1 MNELPEP
8 MVPADVDLTGFPS
21 FGLNVERL
29 LASELVALCS
39 PAEGWAAVMLWSR
52 AWQQHPPG
60 SLPNDERV
68 LAAFSKA
75 KNWKQVRT
83 MALRGFVLCSDGRL
97 YHPMLAEEAMRCWA
111 SRLKH
116 QEDKAKNAEKLRS
129 WRERQREKNQ
139 LRTGDVTSYE
149 DVSETG
155 SVTSYETGKR
165 GKGIGEGEGE
175 GFKTSTTTD
184 VVVADSQQAADL
196 FLAHS
201 TEKPEKP
208 DCPHK
213 EIIALYHEIL
223 PMCPK
228 IREWTPSRAQLLRA
242 RWSENK
248 DRQNLDYWRRFFTY
262 VAESDFLTGRT
273 SSPGRKPFHASLE
286 WMCKA
291 ENFTKIRE
299 ERYHEGAAA

>member
-52 AWQQHPPG
+52 AWQQQPPG

-75 KNWKQVRT
+75 KNWKQVRA

-116 QEDKAKNAEKLRS
+116 QEDKVKNAEKLRS

-149 DVSETG
+149 DGSETG

-165 GKGIGEGEGE
+165 GKGIGEGEGL
-175 GFKTSTTTD
+175 KTFTTTD
-184 VVVADSQQAADL
+184 VVVADSQPAADL
-196 FLAHS
+196 VLVG
-201 TEKPEKP
+201 EPDRKLGRPE
-208 DCPHK
+208 CPHQS
-213 EIIALYHEIL
+213 IIALYHEIL
-223 PMCPK
+223 PMCPT
-228 IREWTPSRAQLLRA
+228 IRDWTPSRAQLLRA
-242 RWSENK
+242 RWNE
-248 DRQNLDYWRRFFTY
+248 DTRRQSLDYWRRFFAF

-273 SSPGRKPFHASLE
+273 SSPGRKPFRASLE
-286 WMCKA
+286 WICKA